1 MVYTKEYKITTDRD
15 SLQDITAEV
24 CETIKESGI
33 RNGIVTVETVE
44 EAAGLFK
51 IASLGQEVKDDIIRE
66 MRRMVPARI
75 NYRYQVSPENAAGQI
90 KNCLFGSSV
99 SMILREGKLLCEGKQ
114 GVCYADYDG
123 PQERSYSVCVM
134 GEKE

>member
-33 RNGIVTVETVE
+33 RNGIVIVETVE

-51 IASLGQEVKDDIIRE
+51 IASLGQEVKDDIIKE
-66 MRRMVPARI
+66 MRRIVPARI

-99 SMILREGKLLCEGKQ
+99 SMILKDGKLLCEGKDD
-114 GVCYADYDG
+114 VFFAEYDG
-123 PQERSYSVCVM
+123 PRERSFSVCVM
-134 GEKE
+134 GE